1 MGITAVL
8 LMSKVLIIGAGGV
21 GQVVAHKCAQ
31 LPEVFSGICLA
42 SRTESKCS
50 AIATGIE
57 TPVTTASVDANK
69 VDEVTALIEREKA
82 AIVINVAQPY
92 QNLPVMEACARTAV
106 HYVDTSMYDQPEMFA
121 TDYAPQLAFGE
132 RMEQGGATGVLSI
145 GFDPG
150 VVNVFC
156 AYAQKHHFDQID
168 QIDIIDC
175 NDGDHGLP
183 FATNFDAE
191 TNIREILADAF
202 YFEAG
207 ELKSAEALSVKQDF
221 EFPEIGTR
229 TGYLMFHEEVISIAE
244 NIPGVKSV
252 KFWMTFGESYLR
264 HLNVL
269 RNVGL
274 TCTEPIEYEGQKIV
288 PLQFLKAVLPEP
300 ACLGPRYSGKTCIAT
315 LISGRQEG
323 REKKIAIYNLCDHE
337 AAYNEVGV
345 QAISYTTGVPAVTA
359 AQQVLNGAWN
369 RPGVFCPEQL
379 DPDPFLDAL
388 AANGLPWHIQE
399 L

>member
-1 MGITAVL
+1 
-8 LMSKVLIIGAGGV
+8 MSKVLIIGAGGV

-31 LPEVFSGICLA
+31 QPEIFSSICLA
-42 SRTESKCS
+42 SRTVSKCD
-50 AIATGIE
+50 AIAEGIE
-57 TPVTTASVDANK
+57 REIVTASVDANDAEN
-69 VDEVTALIEREKA
+69 VVALLDRQKP

-92 QNLPVMEACARTAV
+92 QNLPIQEACARCGV
-106 HYVDTSMYDQPEMFA
+106 HYVDTSMYDEPEIFA
-121 TDYAPQLAFGE
+121 TDYAPQLAFSD
-132 RMEQGGATGVLSI
+132 RMAEGGTTGVLSI

-168 QIDIIDC
+168 HIDIIDC

-183 FATNFDAE
+183 FATNFDPE
-191 TNIREILADAF
+191 TNIREILADAL
-202 YFEAG
+202 YYESG
-207 ELKSAEALSVKQDF
+207 EMKSAEALTVKKDF
-221 EFPEIGTR
+221 EFPGLGMR

-244 NIPGVKSV
+244 NFPGVKSV
-252 KFWMTFGESYLR
+252 KFWMTFGEAYLR

-274 TCTEPIEYEGQKIV
+274 TSTEPIDYNGQQVV

-300 ACLGPRYSGKTCIAT
+300 ASLGPRYTGKTCIAT
-315 LISGRQEG
+315 ILEG
-323 REKKIAIYNLCDHE
+323 TKDGAEKKIIIYNHCDHKE
-337 AAYNEVGV
+337 AYNEVGV

-359 AQQVLNGAWN
+359 AQQVLEGGWN
-369 RPGVFCPEQL
+369 VSGVHCPETL
-379 DPDPFLDAL
+379 DPDPFLEAL
-388 AANGLPWHIQE
+388 AKNGLPWHVKE